1 MKEFLNFLN
10 QFDKFNY
17 YLIIFFGI
25 ISALIEVLG
34 LGMLFPLFSILLGEK
49 DSKVILYLKNNFFE
63 NYNNEDILLYIIIAI
78 GLIYTFKFFINL
90 IITYI
95 NNSIRQNIKIQ
106 VQKKILGKFFY
117 RKYLDHGKDNIAIQI
132 KTIISEAESALIVIE
147 TFFLFIIETLI
158 LSAIAIFLIIN
169 FSKISLIMF
178 FVFGALFIL
187 YLFVFDKRIKFYGNK
202 RISEESFVFKN
213 IYESLSIFREIKF
226 YNKEKFF
233 LNKIFKNLNELKTIT
248 IFNKLLNSLTRNF
261 LELFIVLILLISLYY
276 SKYILNYD
284 NSLIISTLGIFLA
297 ATIRS
302 FPSISKIFQYHQNIS
317 FRSKSIKLISKI
329 YNENK
334 ENIKTNISNSY
345 DIKLSKAITLNNIEF
360 NYLNRDALFDNLN
373 LEIKSGECVGIV
385 GKNGSGKSTLL
396 DLITGIVE
404 PNKGE
409 VLVDQINIKQN
420 INGWQSKILFMSQKH
435 YLFEDSIFANILLGE
450 DPNNYDKDKFDFAIK
465 IANLG
470 EFLDN
475 LIEKKETLIGSNNK
489 SLSGGQQK
497 KVHIARCF
505 YRFNNKKDLIILD
518 EPFEN
523 LDEESKEKFLEQIK
537 KIKDNRTLIIIS
549 HDKKDL
555 EICDKIFDLK
565 NKTFKNI

>member
-1 MKEFLNFLN
+1 MKDFFNFLN

-25 ISALIEVLG
+25 ISAIIEVLG

-49 DSKVILYLKNNFFE
+49 DSKIILYLKNNFFE
-63 NYNNEDILLYIIIAI
+63 SINNQEILLYIIIAI
-78 GLIYTFKFFINL
+78 GLIYIIKFFINL

-106 VQKKILGKFFY
+106 VQKKILEKFFY

-132 KTIISEAESALIVIE
+132 KTVISEAESALIVIE

-158 LSAIAIFLIIN
+158 LSAIAVFLIIN

-178 FVFGALFIL
+178 FVFGTLFIL
-187 YLFVFDKRIKFYGNK
+187 YLFVFDKKIKLYGNK
-202 RISEESFVFKN
+202 RISEENFVYKN
-213 IYESLSIFREIKF
+213 IHESLSIFREIKF
-226 YNKEKFF
+226 YNKEEFF
-233 LNKIFKNLNELKTIT
+233 LNKIFKNLNVLKTIT

-261 LELFIVLILLISLYY
+261 LELFIVLILLTSLYY

-317 FRSKSIKLISKI
+317 FRSRSTKLISKI
-329 YNENK
+329 YNEKTENK
-334 ENIKTNISNSY
+334 KTNVNESSE
-345 DIKLSKAITLNNIEF
+345 IKLNKAINLSNIRF
-360 NYLNRDALFDNLN
+360 SYLNRETLFDKLN
-373 LEIKSGECVGIV
+373 LEIKSGECVGII

-396 DLITGIVE
+396 DLITGIIE
-404 PNKGE
+404 PNNGE
-409 VLVDQINIKQN
+409 VLVDKINIKQN
-420 INGWQSKILFMSQKH
+420 INDWQSRILFMSQKH
-435 YLFEDSIFANILLGE
+435 YLFEDSILANILLGE
-450 DPNNYDKDKFDFAIK
+450 DQNNYDKNKFDFAIK
-465 IANLG
+465 ISNLG
-470 EFLDN
+470 KFLDN
-475 LIEKKETLIGSNNK
+475 LLEKKETIIGSNNK
-489 SLSGGQQK
+489 NLSGGQQK

-505 YRFNNKKDLIILD
+505 YRFNENKDLIILD

-523 LDEESKEKFLEQIK
+523 LDEESKSIFLEQIK
-537 KIKDNRTLIIIS
+537 KIRNNCALIIIS

-555 EICDKIFDLK
+555 DICDKIFDLES
-565 NKTFKNI
+565 KTFKNI